1 MDNKLIQLDLNDTSG
16 KHDVKLRSLSFS
28 QTDIFMI
35 AFSVS
40 SPKSFENISTKW
52 IKEISGTQDRE
63 GNQIPFVLIGCK
75 SDERADAE
83 EVVSESE
90 INDFVRQNAWCLNYK
105 ETSALTQQGIKEAF
119 DCVINRVLHPPN
131 SQQANCQC
139 TIL

>member
-1 MDNKLIQLDLNDTSG
+1 
-16 KHDVKLRSLSFS
+16 
-28 QTDIFMI
+28 MI

-105 ETSALTQQGIKEAF
+105 ETSALTQQGVREAF
-119 DCVINRVLHPPN
+119 DCAIDRVLRSSAPEQ
-131 SQQANCQC
+131 SNCQC
-139 TIL
+139 AIL

>member
-1 MDNKLIQLDLNDTSG
+1 
-16 KHDVKLRSLSFS
+16 
-28 QTDIFMI
+28 MI